1 MLLAIGES
9 SLVAC
14 CARKSARRSCR
25 RDAVGWGLG
34 FYGPPFYLHAVHESR
49 GWSLNV
55 VSTAVTVHFLFG
67 AIVIA
72 NLPRLYR
79 RSGLARVTKAGS
91 LALAIGVAGWAL
103 AQEPWQL
110 FVRRYSAAAAG

>member
-55 VSTAVTVHFLFG
+55 VSTVSRSTFCG

-79 RSGLARVTKAGS
+79 RFGLARVTKAGS
-91 LALAIGVAGWAL
+91 LAIGVAGWRWRKNRGSFL
-103 AQEPWQL
+103 L
-110 FVRRYSAAAAG
+110 RRYSAAAAG

>member
-14 CARKSARRSCR
+14 CARKSTRRSCR

-34 FYGPPFYLHAVHESR
+34 FYGPPVYLHAVHESR
-49 GWSLNV
+49 GSSLNV

-91 LALAIGVAGWAL
+91 LAIGVAGWRWRKNRGSFL
-103 AQEPWQL
+103 L
-110 FVRRYSAAAAG
+110 RRYSAAAAG